1 MTLEELNNPNRPT
14 GLYKII
20 FKDGTFGYYDFRFQ
34 LTRDPQDNLDL
45 PKAATSWLKHFPF
58 ANYGNFKDQDT
69 FVDNVKEVVP
79 VSVSYE
85 SLDWDD
91 AKEKFAELRKEYEQ
105 FKEFERRWFE
115 VVQEQQVFG
124 VNEDNTML
132 GDKEIVHLYNLW
144 INNAHTQAMLSN
156 WCTPSY
162 GYTDIEVEDL
172 DMVLLHCF
180 QDAIAYYKANEASKV
195 PMVEDFLNITPE
207 QNPV

>member
-1 MTLEELNNPNRPT
+1 MSKTQDEL
-14 GLYKII
+14 K
-20 FKDGTFGYYDFRFQ
+20 
-34 LTRDPQDNLDL
+34 
-45 PKAATSWLKHFPF
+45 
-58 ANYGNFKDQDT
+58 
-69 FVDNVKEVVP
+69 
-79 VSVSYE
+79 
-85 SLDWDD
+85 
-91 AKEKFAELRKEYEQ
+91 ELRKEYEQ
-105 FKEFERRWFE
+105 FKEFEKRWFE
-115 VVQEQQVFG
+115 VVQERQVFG
-124 VNEDNTML
+124 VNEDNNML

-180 QDAIAYYKANEASKV
+180 QDAIAYYRANEASKV